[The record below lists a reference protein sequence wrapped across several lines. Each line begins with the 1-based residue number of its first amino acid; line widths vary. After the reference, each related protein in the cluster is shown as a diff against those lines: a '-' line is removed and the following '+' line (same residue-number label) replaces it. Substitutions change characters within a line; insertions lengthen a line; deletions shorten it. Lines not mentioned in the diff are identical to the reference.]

1 MTKIFKATIIDII
14 VAFLITIITIGG
26 IYLSLGQE
34 IENAVQLINLV
45 AIKKES
51 KGIIEPIKIDTE
63 KKLLDKYPAY
73 GTKYATIEIPKI
85 NKTLPVYVG
94 DSLDVLKNGVGHST
108 GSYFPG
114 EGGSIV
120 YMGHNTKDQFHE
132 FSELEIGDKIKIT
145 TDYGEFNY
153 TIYDMQVIKETE
165 FDKIPIQREEEKLMI
180 YTCYP
185 FTALGHTIYRY
196 VVYANLDI

>member
-1 MTKIFKATIIDII
+1 
-14 VAFLITIITIGG
+14 
-26 IYLSLGQE
+26 
-34 IENAVQLINLV
+34 
-45 AIKKES
+45 
-51 KGIIEPIKIDTE
+51 
-63 KKLLDKYPAY
+63 
-73 GTKYATIEIPKI
+73 
-85 NKTLPVYVG
+85 
-94 DSLDVLKNGVGHST
+94 
-108 GSYFPG
+108 
-114 EGGSIV
+114 
-120 YMGHNTKDQFHE
+120 MGHNTKDQFHE